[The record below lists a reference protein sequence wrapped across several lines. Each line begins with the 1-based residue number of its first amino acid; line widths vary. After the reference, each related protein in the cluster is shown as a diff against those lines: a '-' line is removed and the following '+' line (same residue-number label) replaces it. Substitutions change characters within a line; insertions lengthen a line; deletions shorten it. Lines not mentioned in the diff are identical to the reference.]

1 MAGEVVHDHDV
12 ARLQI
17 GDEDLADIGLEP
29 VAVDWAV
36 QHHGNHNAVEP
47 QSGNEGRRLA
57 MAVRVPHAQP
67 FTTSAATVAAHH
79 VRGRPGFV
87 DEDEACWI
95 EIGLGCKPRL
105 ALAHDVGPALLDCVT
120 GFFFRVRL

>member
-1 MAGEVVHDHDV
+1 MTG
-12 ARLQI
+12 RLQI
-17 GDEDLADIGLEP
+17 GIGGRIKSES
-29 VAVDWAV
+29 A
-36 QHHGNHNAVEP
+36 
-47 QSGNEGRRLA
+47 GRRLA

-95 EIGLGCKPRL
+95 KIGLESEARV
-105 ALAHDVGPALLDCVT
+105 ALAHHVGPVLLDCVT
-120 GFFFRVRL
+120 GFFFRVRS